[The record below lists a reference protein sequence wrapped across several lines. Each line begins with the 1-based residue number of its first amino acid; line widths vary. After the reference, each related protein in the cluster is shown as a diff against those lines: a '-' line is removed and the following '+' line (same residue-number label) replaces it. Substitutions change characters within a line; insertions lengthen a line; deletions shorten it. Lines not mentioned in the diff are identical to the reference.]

1 MTAWLVVAGLLA
13 IIFIGSAVAA
23 IWSVA
28 TSIQDVARAIE
39 RHTEAVRTPRPDHGP
54 SPPAMSYSYHRYG
67 RKVTCTT
74 IDKAHPPADNQAAD
88 DGPGIVFTERR

>member
-13 IIFIGSAVAA
+13 IIFIWSAVAA

-54 SPPAMSYSYHRYG
+54 SPPAMSYSYARYG
-67 RKVTCTT
+67 RKVTCTA
-74 IDKAHPPADNQAAD
+74 IDKAYPTADQAAD